1 MRILISGL
9 GIAGPTLA
17 YWLSRHGFEPVIVE
31 RAPRLRTGGYIV
43 DFWGKGYDVAE
54 RMGLLP
60 QLEARGYFVREV
72 RLVDGRG
79 LRVGGFFADVF
90 RRATGG
96 RFVSLPRGE
105 LSAAIHGA
113 IEGKV
118 EILFGDSIAAL
129 DERDGGVTVRFA
141 RSSPVRDFDLVVGA
155 DGLHSQV
162 RGLRFGAEGAFEVP
176 LAYKVAAFEAPGYA
190 PRDEDVYVSYSEPG
204 RQVARFALRGDRT
217 LFLFV
222 FHDASPELPRE
233 DDADAQKAVLHRQFG
248 SSGWECPRILAALDG
263 CDEIYFD
270 RVSQVRMES
279 WTQGRVA
286 LVGDAAWCPSLLA
299 GEGSALAMIGAYVLA
314 GELRRAEGDWRAA
327 FARYERMLRSFIA
340 EKQGAAVR
348 FASSFAPR
356 STLGIAV
363 RNLVTRAFAVGPIA
377 DLFLG
382 RALRDEIH
390 LPGYEEAR
398 R

>member
-9 GIAGPTLA
+9 GVAGPTLA

-31 RAPRLRTGGYIV
+31 QAPRLRVGGYIV
-43 DFWGKGYDVAE
+43 DFWGKGYEVAE

-72 RLVDGRG
+72 RLVDGSGR
-79 LRVGGFFADVF
+79 RVGGFFADVF
-90 RRATGG
+90 RRATDG

-113 IEGKV
+113 IDGKV
-118 EILFGDSIAAL
+118 EILFGDSITGL

-141 RSSPVRDFDLVVGA
+141 RSSPVREFDLVVGA

-162 RGLRFGAEGAFEVP
+162 RRLRFGAEETFEVP
-176 LAYKVAAFEAPGYA
+176 LGYKVGAFEAQGYA

-222 FHDASPELPRE
+222 FHDPSPELPRE
-233 DDADAQKAVLHRQFG
+233 DDTDAQKAVLHRQFG
-248 SSGWECPRILAALDG
+248 SSGWECPRILAALDA
-263 CDEIYFD
+263 CDELYFD
-270 RVSQVRMES
+270 RVSQIRMES

-327 FARYERMLRSFIA
+327 FAEYERRLGSFVS
-340 EKQGAAVR
+340 EKQRAAAR
-348 FASSFAPR
+348 FATSFAPR
-356 STLGIAV
+356 TAFGVAV
-363 RNLVTRAFAVGPIA
+363 RNLVTHAFAVGPIA

-382 RALRDEIH
+382 KALRDEIH
-390 LPGYEEAR
+390 LPDY
-398 R
+398 